1 MILGD
6 DCACFFSFYYNIW
19 TFILIYGDDGGA
31 YPDINS
37 VLIDRCTPNFSIL
50 IEVFFEIN

>member
-19 TFILIYGDDGGA
+19 TFILTYGDDSGA